1 MEWLS
6 NTVVV
11 NKKNGKWRVCVD
23 FTDLN
28 RECPKDPFSMP
39 KINQLVDAT
48 CGHQWMSFLDV
59 FQGYHQITLAV
70 EDQEKTSFI
79 TLEANY
85 HYIEM
90 PFGLKN
96 VEATYQRIMIRMF
109 RDKIGDMVEVYIN
122 DMVIKSWESQ
132 RHIDDLMG
140 VFEILRQHRLCLNAD
155 VCVFGVGVGKFLGYM
170 IIHRRIEVNLD
181 QISAIDQLKPLSNPK
196 YV

>member
-1 MEWLS
+1 M
-6 NTVVV
+6 VV

-28 RECPKDPFSMP
+28 RECPKDPFPMP
-39 KINQLVDAT
+39 KTNQLVDAT
-48 CGHQWMSFLDV
+48 CGHQWMSFLNA

-70 EDQEKTSFI
+70 EDQEKASFI

-85 HYIEM
+85 HYTEM

-140 VFEILRQHRLCLNAD
+140 VFEILRQHRFRSRGWKI
-155 VCVFGVGVGKFLGYM
+155 FGVHDHSSKNRGKPRSNKC
-170 IIHRRIEVNLD
+170 HR
-181 QISAIDQLKPLSNPK
+181 SAQATEQP
-196 YV
+196 

>member
-1 MEWLS
+1 
-6 NTVVV
+6 
-11 NKKNGKWRVCVD
+11 
-23 FTDLN
+23 
-28 RECPKDPFSMP
+28 
-39 KINQLVDAT
+39 
-48 CGHQWMSFLDV
+48 
-59 FQGYHQITLAV
+59 
-70 EDQEKTSFI
+70 
-79 TLEANY
+79 
-85 HYIEM
+85 M

-96 VEATYQRIMIRMF
+96 AEATYQRIMIKML

-140 VFEILRQHRLCLNAD
+140 VFEILQQHRLCLNAD

>member
-1 MEWLS
+1 
-6 NTVVV
+6 
-11 NKKNGKWRVCVD
+11 
-23 FTDLN
+23 
-28 RECPKDPFSMP
+28 
-39 KINQLVDAT
+39 
-48 CGHQWMSFLDV
+48 
-59 FQGYHQITLAV
+59 
-70 EDQEKTSFI
+70 
-79 TLEANY
+79 
-85 HYIEM
+85 M
-90 PFGLKN
+90 PFELKN
-96 VEATYQRIMIRMF
+96 VEATYQRIMIKMF